1 MNLSNLLSAIAI
13 SLLAATGATHAE
25 TYEGVH
31 PLTNGMLRSDVAREA
46 VAAARADNPYAE
58 ASNAGPARPIVNGL
72 RRESVRAE
80 AVAAARIGNLY
91 SEAASAGTVA
101 LPGSARE
108 RQRSNKKSGERGVAE
123 PGYFEAARYSARV
136 CANRRVRPSR
146 ASILGVGVPARSP
159 SS

>member
-1 MNLSNLLSAIAI
+1 LWPFAWGLHIHILEALQTRKTEMNLSNLLSAIAI
-13 SLLAATGATHAE
+13 SLLAATGAAHAE

-46 VAAARADNPYAE
+46 VAAAHANNPYAE
-58 ASNAGPARPIVNGL
+58 ASDAGPARPIVNGL
-72 RRESVRAE
+72 RRESVHAE

-108 RQRSNKKSGERGVAE
+108 RQRSNGLARTNVRD
-123 PGYFEAARYSARV
+123 EASV
-136 CANRRVRPSR
+136 H
-146 ASILGVGVPARSP
+146 
-159 SS
+159 